1 MLTGNFKSIKNIR
14 SNNDIKCS
22 NYIKDKKNMKNNIIA
37 GFLVILFFVFLYFF
51 NQIDKVELINR
62 AGTSYE
68 KAVVVEI
75 LEDNLQE
82 DGSRIGYQKVNVKVT
97 SGSLKGNIYEATS
110 FAGNLYGADCRV
122 GMKVIVGI
130 SEYDNNATLSV
141 YSYQRSNVIYMFVGL
156 FLLMIWIIGGR
167 KGFKSALGLI
177 FTFICIIYLFLPM
190 LYKGYS
196 PFFSAV
202 VVIILVSI
210 VSLYLIDGISKK
222 SISAMIGT
230 IVGVIISGV
239 FAAGFGY
246 FSKISGYN
254 VSEIEELVFIANNT
268 KLQVGGILFAGILI
282 ASLGAVMDV
291 SMSIASTINEIH
303 LHNPE
308 ISRGELFKSGIN
320 VGRDMMGTMSNTLI
334 LAFTGGSINTL
345 IMNYAYNLK
354 YNQLINMYQVGIE
367 IMQGISGSLAIIL
380 AVPLVSFISA
390 YLLKVD
396 LTNRYK
402 CNK

>member
-1 MLTGNFKSIKNIR
+1 MLTEIFKSNKKIKR
-14 SNNDIKCS
+14 H
-22 NYIKDKKNMKNNIIA
+22 IIA
-37 GFLVILFFVFLYFF
+37 SLIIILFFVFLYFF
-51 NQIDKVELINR
+51 NGIEKVELINR

-75 LEDNLQE
+75 IEDNIQE
-82 DGSRIGYQKVNVKVT
+82 DGSRIGYQKIKVKIL
-97 SGSLKGNIYEATS
+97 SGNLKGKIYEATS
-110 FAGNLYGADCRV
+110 FAGNLYGADCTV

-130 SEYDNNATLSV
+130 SEHDSSATLSV
-141 YSYQRSNVIYMFVGL
+141 YSYQRSNISYMFVGL
-156 FLLMIWIIGGR
+156 FLLMLWLIGGR

-202 VVIILVSI
+202 VVIILVTI
-210 VSLYLIDGISKK
+210 ISLYLIDGISKK

-230 IVGVIISGV
+230 IIGVIISGL

-308 ISRGELFKSGIN
+308 ISKGDLFKSGIN

-345 IMNYAYNLK
+345 IINYAYNLK

-390 YLLKVD
+390 WLLTTDFWSNQK
-396 LTNRYK
+396 
-402 CNK
+402 